1 MKIQANLIPTS
12 LNQRVGTILRFML
25 KARFV
30 SIIPLL
36 FLIVL
41 PTQVRAEPI
50 DWVVAVINNDVITA
64 HELNRRLIETESD
77 LKEQGTPLPP
87 INVLRRQLLE
97 HLITEHIELQ
107 QAKKTGISISDE
119 QLDEAINNIA
129 AQNNLTTAELE
140 QKIQSNGL
148 SIKEFRNKIRN
159 QMMIE
164 KLKQRDVLSR
174 IQVSDA
180 EINNF
185 LKQKALQPDM
195 DRQYKISHIF
205 IRLPDNATTAQ
216 IDATK
221 KRAEQALSDLKAG
234 MNFGQVAA
242 SYSDAPDALSGGLLN
257 WRSGAQLP
265 DLYLKAITNLSPGS
279 ITGVFR
285 SPNGFNILKLIDER
299 GKDKQI
305 IVTQTHVRQIL
316 IRTSDIVSDSE
327 AQARL
332 EKIRARILAGASFA
346 SMAKSYSDD
355 GSAAQGGDIGWV
367 SPGDTVPAFENAMNK
382 LAPGQISQ
390 PVHTQFGWHLIQV
403 IARRQ
408 ANVTKAEQRNEARK
422 AIFESK
428 AEEAVQE
435 WLRELRDSAYV
446 RYFPRPS

>member
-25 KARFV
+25 KARLV

-41 PTQVRAEPI
+41 PTQARAEPI
-50 DWVVAVINNDVITA
+50 DWVVAVINSDVITA

-164 KLKQRDVLSR
+164 RLKQRDVLSR

-195 DRQYKISHIF
+195 DKQYKISHIF

>member
-1 MKIQANLIPTS
+1 M
-12 LNQRVGTILRFML
+12 
-25 KARFV
+25 